1 MASYLVSPMGQ
12 LLAHFSRSGE
22 GEKTG
27 LSVQI
32 IATVARWFVMA
43 VECQGP
49 MSGANRLTLRRP
61 WFNRQRSEEN
71 VRRTAGDHAAAYAA
85 RSLIHGLHGLA
96 RLHAQNVR
104 HPPE

>member
-32 IATVARWFVMA
+32 IATVAR
-43 VECQGP
+43 
-49 MSGANRLTLRRP
+49 L
-61 WFNRQRSEEN
+61 
-71 VRRTAGDHAAAYAA
+71 VRDGRGMPGTDEWSKPVNSKRTVVQSAK
-85 RSLIHGLHGLA
+85 
-96 RLHAQNVR
+96 
-104 HPPE
+104 E